1 MSESMNLQV
10 LLEINLAKEWRAVT
24 VLRSPTTVMQPN
36 VTGVAL
42 AMVDRGI
49 CSAQAERG
57 LLSVEGCCRP

>member
-1 MSESMNLQV
+1 MNLQV
-10 LLEINLAKEWRAVT
+10 LLEINLAKEWRAVS

-42 AMVDRGI
+42 ATVDRGI